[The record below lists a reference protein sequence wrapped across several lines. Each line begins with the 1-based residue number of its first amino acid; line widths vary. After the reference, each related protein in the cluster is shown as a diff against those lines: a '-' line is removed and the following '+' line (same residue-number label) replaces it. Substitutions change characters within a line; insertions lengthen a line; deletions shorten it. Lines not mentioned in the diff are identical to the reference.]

1 MRDEGCLTERNYVV
15 FSIDEDYI
23 DAMLSDLKGLSYVQI
38 RPKVIDSKSVFVR
51 ALFRLHWSRKV
62 NHKIQLPLK
71 RLWFNTLSKNSFDN
85 NKPICYLYLGG
96 REKLAQNGFID
107 YVKAYDPSSSNVLI
121 FLDRL
126 KAYSKAQVEQLK
138 QMFDLVFSYDP
149 IEAKEYD
156 VEFLPYFFGKSG
168 LLEFRGE
175 PENDVYFVG
184 YAKNRLPEILAAYR
198 ALTERQLRCDFRI
211 VGVNECDRVYVEG
224 IKYSG
229 QIPYEQATREMLNAK
244 CILDVTQKG
253 AAGPSLRV
261 AESILYHRKLLSDN
275 AALLDSYMYNPE
287 HMLVFSSV
295 GDAEAEFVK
304 APLSNEVYRDSD
316 IMSSVELL
324 EFIDNKL

>member
-1 MRDEGCLTERNYVV
+1 MKYNYVIY
-15 FSIDEDYI
+15 SAEGDYI
-23 DAMLSDLKGLSYVQI
+23 RAMLQDLDGKNFVEVCDDAFLSGGRLCHLLFKLHFSAKINSRI
-38 RPKVIDSKSVFVR
+38 R
-51 ALFRLHWSRKV
+51 
-62 NHKIQLPLK
+62 LPLK
-71 RLWFNTLSKNSFDN
+71 RLWFKRMTKHGFDN
-85 NKPICYLYLGG
+85 DKPICRVSLGG
-96 REKLAQNGFID
+96 KYLSEYKEFTDWLKRTYPNDKSAIVYLDQITKKRISDFDA
-107 YVKAYDPSSSNVLI
+107 VKRSC
-121 FLDRL
+121 
-126 KAYSKAQVEQLK
+126 
-138 QMFDLVFSYDP
+138 DLVFSYDP

-184 YAKNRLPEILAAYR
+184 YAKDRLPEILAAYR